1 MVMTTP
7 SWMVIGEAND
17 RTTKGCG
24 ASGTACNEGGRVG
37 ERVVVRR
44 AFVTASLSLL
54 IARHEGGGGTRDAVA
69 ARALLGERCD
79 PLARGGGGSGA
90 G

>member
-17 RTTKGCG
+17 RTTKGSE
-24 ASGTACNEGGRVG
+24 AVTAGNEGGRVG
-37 ERVVVRR
+37 ERAVGRR

-54 IARHEGGGGTRDAVA
+54 IARHEGGGGMRDGVA
-69 ARALLGERCD
+69 ARPSLGERCD
-79 PLARGGGGSGA
+79 PLARGCGGSGA